1 MALESYSSDDCSCN
15 CGSDSGGGSERGIGC
30 DCACGIDSV
39 RHVYVDAQANEATA
53 IAVVVD
59 ARINQKSGNI
69 IALLLHWYYCA
80 LFYSTLNYPSLRIID
95 FQRCKEL
102 FCCIKFYCIYLQ

>member
-1 MALESYSSDDCSCN
+1 MSKKEVTHIKEKTVIPVMALESYSSDDCSCN

-30 DCACGIDSV
+30 DCVCGIDSV

-59 ARINQKSGNI
+59 ARITQKSGNI
-69 IALLLHWYYCA
+69 IALLLY
-80 LFYSTLNYPSLRIID
+80 
-95 FQRCKEL
+95 
-102 FCCIKFYCIYLQ
+102 